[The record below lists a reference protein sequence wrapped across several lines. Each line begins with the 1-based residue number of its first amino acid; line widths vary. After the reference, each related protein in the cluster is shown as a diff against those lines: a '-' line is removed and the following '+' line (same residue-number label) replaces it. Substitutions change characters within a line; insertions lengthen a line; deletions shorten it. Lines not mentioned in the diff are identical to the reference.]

1 MRKGLPP
8 TATASGRFLLKQKP
22 ERQNPRLCVIK
33 ENLGTSWLRTV
44 LRSPPCSPSGRVT
57 LEGRI
62 RAEMR
67 PASTRWELARATPR
81 WCGSPVRTPPRL
93 PGAPTATQGKLC
105 GSTTGRF
112 AWCRPHKPGLC
123 HLLCFW
129 SFACLCFLRKCQK
142 RSCTCARVFRGYICP
157 PAVAHS
163 HAEPRGTE
171 CILARPGHFA
181 TLPIMWLVFARPGHA
196 GSRVPLRFSV
206 GFRGGFGKQ
215 KCERCWCGWDGPRR
229 RFHRGKR
236 TEQATNSAG
245 LWAGAGMLCRGE
257 AKARTRKLRR
267 PSPPPRSYPLR
278 PPRGSPRARLGL
290 AGARGSGTGSQVAGP
305 VPPPARRVRSAS
317 GRSAAAVP
325 AVLAATAA
333 AGTSGSRRKGTPPRL
348 CPRRPSALRES
359 GRRRSHRG
367 RPGGGRRRA
376 PAGEKFVG
384 PEPSAP
390 PRKPARLKQAGDEA

>member
-245 LWAGAGMLCRGE
+245 LWAGMLCWGE

-278 PPRGSPRARLGL
+278 LPRGSPRAQLGL

-376 PAGEKFVG
+376 RAGEKFVG